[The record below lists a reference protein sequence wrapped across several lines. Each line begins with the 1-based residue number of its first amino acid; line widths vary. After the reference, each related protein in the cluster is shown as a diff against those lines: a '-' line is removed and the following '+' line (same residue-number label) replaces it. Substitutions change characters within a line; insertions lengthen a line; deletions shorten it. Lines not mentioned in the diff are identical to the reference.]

1 MTNAQPTAASNS
13 GPQKIQAKDIHS
25 NWDKISEQEAG
36 NMKSTGDLTSQVQAK
51 YALSAEQAKKDVD
64 GWTNGRSF

>member
-1 MTNAQPTAASNS
+1 MTNAQPNTATNAA
-13 GPQKIQAKDIHS
+13 PQKILAKEVHTK
-25 NWDKISEQEAG
+25 WDKISEQEAG
-36 NMKSTGDLTSQVQAK
+36 TMKSTSDLTSQVQSK

>member
-1 MTNAQPTAASNS
+1 MTNAQPNAATNAA
-13 GPQKIQAKDIHS
+13 PQKILAKDVHAK
-25 NWDKISEQEAG
+25 WDKISEQEAG
-36 NMKSTGDLTSQVQAK
+36 NMKSAGDLTSQVQSK